1 MTARLIEVERW
12 SAEEILLEAEEE
24 GHRPGLP
31 GWDVLR
37 LLGGEVAEV
46 SAFTGPDELECGQ
59 PVLLAG
65 QFVGGGLFQASYLP
79 LQADARVRMAL
90 VQGDRR
96 AELVFAQGWP
106 GPARLTFLDD
116 QGHDRVESWDEFNP
130 WLPLAEAFESARR
143 AHQASG
149 RASETAASGGPT
161 WQDAI
166 RGLEL
171 DDAARRSVHRRRVST
186 LEYQEATEEAGFKGT
201 MTLVGCSM
209 IWVSLMLLILSAWV
223 PWLGWI
229 IAPVFGIFLVM
240 QLLRWVV
247 PRDAQD
253 KAETD

>member
-1 MTARLIEVERW
+1 MTARLIEIERW

-46 SAFTGPDELECGQ
+46 SALTGPEELECGH

-65 QFVGGGLFQASYLP
+65 QFVSGGLFQASYLP
-79 LQADARVRMAL
+79 LQADARVRITL
-90 VQGDRR
+90 VQGDSR

-106 GPARLTFLDD
+106 GPARLTFFDD
-116 QGHDRVESWDEFNP
+116 QGHERVETWEEVNP
-130 WLPLAEAFESARR
+130 WLALAEAFESALRQNQVGRR
-143 AHQASG
+143 DVEPVGPA
-149 RASETAASGGPT
+149 GPT

-171 DDAARRSVHRRRVST
+171 DDAARRSVHRRRIST
-186 LEYQEATEEAGFKGT
+186 LEFQEATEEAGFKGT

-209 IWVSLMLLILSAWV
+209 LWISLMLLILSAWV

-229 IAPVFGIFLVM
+229 IAPVFGVFLVM

-247 PRDAQD
+247 PG
-253 KAETD
+253 KTEEKE